1 VQEQEEAAAMADKF
15 EREIDEILSKLDTF
29 PKQGPLQRAQNR
41 VGKRVGGMQR
51 TLAVR
56 LSRLSVSQIML
67 TGIAVILFAYFFRA
81 ALPGIWYY
89 LVVFGLILFFTSF
102 VLSFFG
108 FSGPRSSR
116 GRQVYW
122 RGQPAQSY
130 YSSEPT
136 VFTRLRD
143 WWRRRQSRG

>member
-1 VQEQEEAAAMADKF
+1 MPDKF
-15 EREIDEILSKLDTF
+15 EREIDEILSKLDKF
-29 PKQGPLQRAQNR
+29 PKQSPLQRVQNR
-41 VGKRVGGMQR
+41 LGRRVSGMQR
-51 TLAVR
+51 ALALR
-56 LSRLSVSQIML
+56 LARLSVSQIML
-67 TGIAVILFAYFFRA
+67 AGIGLILFAYFFRS

-89 LVVFGLILFFTSF
+89 VVVFGLILFFTSF

-108 FSGPRSSR
+108 FSGGGSGH

-130 YSSEPT
+130 YSAGPT

-143 WWRRRQSRG
+143 WWRRRQSRR